1 MYGEAV
7 QMGAAIGAIGQ
18 PYVEYFS
25 DPFIIGLED
34 ENANLMYY
42 ILQQMEKWRITA

>member
-25 DPFIIGLED
+25 DPFIIGPED
-34 ENANLMYY
+34 ENANL
-42 ILQQMEKWRITA
+42 